1 MKLKTI
7 RTKILKKLGLHM
19 LYLYLRY
26 KKEINSLYGYSL
38 KEGWASNE
46 DADWKERTDYW
57 LRCE

>member
-1 MKLKTI
+1 MKYTEVRAKA
-7 RTKILKKLGLHM
+7 LKKLGLYM

-38 KEGWASNE
+38 KEGWASCE